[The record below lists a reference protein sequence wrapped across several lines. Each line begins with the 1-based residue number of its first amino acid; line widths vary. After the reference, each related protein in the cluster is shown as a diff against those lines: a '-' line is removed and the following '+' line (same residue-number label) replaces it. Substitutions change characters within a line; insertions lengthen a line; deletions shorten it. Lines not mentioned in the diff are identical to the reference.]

1 MAPNF
6 FASVRVAVP
15 LAPVFA
21 GRPAAGVAAADIF
34 AWYNAADFA
43 EETMPALVNAPDAAA
58 AEVVLLADA
67 AAVDRLG
74 LFLST
79 RRVEAVV
86 ARERAALW
94 NSGARGS
101 WRVLLVGHSL
111 GATVAI
117 HVAVVSRC
125 RLNGVVLL
133 HGFLPGTRTLLAS
146 NETSHTGARGYAVDM
161 VAGGADPT
169 VSPQVVKA
177 SARILRGLLNGSVE
191 IKYTVLEGVQ
201 HSSFFSPGSD
211 VEAVVGVL
219 RLFLEE

>member
-1 MAPNF
+1 
-6 FASVRVAVP
+6 
-15 LAPVFA
+15 
-21 GRPAAGVAAADIF
+21 
-34 AWYNAADFA
+34 
-43 EETMPALVNAPDAAA
+43 MPALVNAPDAAA